1 MYCEDELKINSFEI
15 NDYDISTLCYI
26 SNCGLDY
33 DDGDFINIMEDILN
47 CIIKINNKS
56 DHAYEIINSYN
67 QREIIDHFE
76 REIIKS
82 NSNWEKSI
90 NLLFDKIDFSEFSHD
105 NIELYEDIFG
115 GFSCEFYDSYVEKSR
130 RIICKKKIKYIE
142 DKINNI
148 SNLVIKKLLFKILF
162 FSINRYHRWNVDK
175 CKTSYD
181 YNDKTFLNNQ
191 LVKYGKYYPK
201 EAIYTLY
208 QLNIDEL
215 LPEILISVDSIL
227 SETTLDN
234 NKLIKELNG
243 DGEQIINMIIVK
255 AFVYHSDKIKEDK
268 ELLEAYE
275 KLLKRL
281 IELNYA
287 NACIILDEFRIH

>member
-1 MYCEDELKINSFEI
+1 M
-15 NDYDISTLCYI
+15 
-26 SNCGLDY
+26 
-33 DDGDFINIMEDILN
+33 
-47 CIIKINNKS
+47 
-56 DHAYEIINSYN
+56 
-67 QREIIDHFE
+67 
-76 REIIKS
+76 
-82 NSNWEKSI
+82 
-90 NLLFDKIDFSEFSHD
+90 FDKIDFSKFSHN

-130 RIICKKKIKYIE
+130 RINCKKKIKYIE

-148 SNLVIKKLLFKILF
+148 SNLIIKKHLFKILF

-191 LVKYGKYYPK
+191 LIKYGKYYPK

-243 DGEQIINMIIVK
+243 DSEQIINMIIVK